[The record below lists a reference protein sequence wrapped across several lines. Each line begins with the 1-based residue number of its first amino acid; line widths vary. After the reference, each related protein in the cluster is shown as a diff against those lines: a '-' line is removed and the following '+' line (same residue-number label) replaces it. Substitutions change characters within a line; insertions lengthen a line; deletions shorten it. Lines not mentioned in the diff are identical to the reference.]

1 MMAKEIVDRRYRT
14 WLLLLLF
21 LALGLT
27 AWIYEL
33 MYGLATTGMRGVIS
47 WGLYICTFVFFV
59 KLSAGGLIVAS
70 AAEVFE
76 IEALRPLAKLGALT
90 AAVCISLAG
99 LSLVPDLGRPGRI
112 PNLLLHPNW
121 RSPMVWDAVV
131 IAAYFVLAVS
141 EVRLMSN
148 PTTVNRRRLRILA
161 FVGLP
166 AAFALHS
173 ITAWIFGLQ
182 ISHTFWNTALMAPL
196 FVVSAILSGT
206 ALITIIIAILH
217 TTANLDVAA
226 ATWRKLGGLIAISL
240 GLDLFFVFSEY
251 LTVLWAGVPEEVATL
266 RMVLPRGEFAIL
278 FWLEWILGGVVP
290 FLLLVLPRTRANVKS
305 IVTSAALVLVGVYSF
320 QLELIPVGMANP
332 LIQLAPGNS
341 LGTYDPGVPVFQFR
355 GQYTPSWVEYLII
368 LGLFAL
374 GAILLMLGYRYIAPQ
389 TPSEPKGHAVEKAA
403 EA

>member
-1 MMAKEIVDRRYRT
+1 MMAKDIVDRRYRI

-21 LALGLT
+21 LALGLS

-33 MYGLATTGMRGVIS
+33 ATGLATTGMRGVIS

-76 IEALRPLAKLGALT
+76 IDALRPLARLGALT
-90 AAVCISLAG
+90 AAVCILLAG
-99 LSLVPDLGRPGRI
+99 LTLIPDLGRPDRI
-112 PNLLLHPNW
+112 ANLFLHPNG
-121 RSPMVWDAVV
+121 RSPMIWDAVIV
-131 IAAYFVLAVS
+131 AVYFVLAVS

-148 PTTVNRRRLRILA
+148 PTETNRRRLRVLA

-206 ALITIIIAILH
+206 ALIAIILGLMR
-217 TTANLDVAA
+217 TFGKLDVEA

-240 GLDLFFVFSEY
+240 ALDLFFMFSEY
-251 LTVLWAGVPEEVATL
+251 LTVLWAGVPSEVATL
-266 RMVLPRGEFAIL
+266 RMVLPGGEFSL
-278 FWLEWILGGVVP
+278 VFWLEWVIGGVIP
-290 FLLLVLPRTRANVKS
+290 FILLISRRTRSDVRM
-305 IVTSAALVLVGVYSF
+305 IVTSSVLVLIGVYSF
-320 QLELIPVGMANP
+320 QIVLIPVGMANP

-341 LGTYDPGVPVFQFR
+341 LGTYDPGVSVFQYR
-355 GQYTPSWVEYLII
+355 GLYAPTWVEYFII
-368 LGLFAL
+368 LGLLAL
-374 GAILLMLGYRYIAPQ
+374 GALLLMIGWKYVLSQSSREFERGA
-389 TPSEPKGHAVEKAA
+389 
-403 EA
+403 

>member
-1 MMAKEIVDRRYRT
+1 MMAKDIVDRRDRI

-21 LALGLT
+21 LALGLS

-33 MYGLATTGMRGVIS
+33 ANGLATTGMRGVIS

-70 AAEVFE
+70 SAEVFE
-76 IEALRPLAKLGALT
+76 IDALRPLARLGALT
-90 AAVCISLAG
+90 AAVCILLAG
-99 LSLVPDLGRPGRI
+99 LTLIPDLGRPERI
-112 PNLLLHPNW
+112 ANLLLHPNV
-121 RSPMVWDAVV
+121 RSPMIWDAVIV
-131 IAAYFVLAVS
+131 TLYLVLAVF

-148 PTTVNRRRLRILA
+148 PTETNRRRLRILA

-206 ALITIIIAILH
+206 ALIAIIVGLMQ
-217 TTANLDVAA
+217 TFGKLNVEA

-240 GLDLFFVFSEY
+240 ALDLFFMFSEY
-251 LTVLWAGVPEEVATL
+251 LTVLWAGVPNEVATL
-266 RMVLPRGEFAIL
+266 RMALPGGEVSL
-278 FWLEWILGGVVP
+278 VFWLEWIIGGIIP
-290 FLLLVLPRTRANVKS
+290 FILLISRRTRSNIRA
-305 IVTSAALVLVGVYSF
+305 IVTSAALVLIGVYSF
-320 QLELIPVGMANP
+320 QIVLIPVGMANP

-341 LGTYDPGVPVFQFR
+341 LGTYAPGVSVFQYR
-355 GQYTPSWVEYLII
+355 GHYAPTWVEYFII
-368 LGLFAL
+368 LGLVAL
-374 GAILLMLGYRYIAPQ
+374 GALLLMIGWKYV
-389 TPSEPKGHAVEKAA
+389 PSQSSRELERGA
-403 EA
+403 